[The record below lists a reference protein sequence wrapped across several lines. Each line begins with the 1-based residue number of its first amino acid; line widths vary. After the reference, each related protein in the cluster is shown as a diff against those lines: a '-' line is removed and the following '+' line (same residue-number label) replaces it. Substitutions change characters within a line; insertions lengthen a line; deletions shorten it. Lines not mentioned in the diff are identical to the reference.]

1 MSLTSMRYKDFVW
14 PHNPRTYT
22 IRYERQVAVHKVPF
36 GRYAMQDLGMG
47 RRIMEG
53 EGEFWGPDAYDTFKE
68 LASVFYAGGPG
79 TLVHP
84 VWQSASAY
92 LVRLELVQE
101 PRPDYVRY
109 AFTFWED
116 FGGYRQGLRVS
127 PGGGGAMA
135 TLTVSAPG
143 ARRASRTFGALKLY
157 SMPPVMV
164 KRCTSLIG
172 TSAGR
177 SEPSRCMTDMFSG
190 ANDGMYLSTLS

>member
-1 MSLTSMRYKDFVW
+1 MSLTPMRYKGFVW

-92 LVRLELVQE
+92 LVRLTLTQE

-116 FGGYRQGLRVS
+116 FGGYGQGLRVS
-127 PGGGGAMA
+127 PGGGSAMA
-135 TLTVSAPG
+135 TLTASAPKKKEEG
-143 ARRASRTFGALKLY
+143 EYHTMLQGETLWGVALN
-157 SMPPVMV
+157 
-164 KRCTSLIG
+164 CG
-172 TSAGR
+172 
-177 SEPSRCMTDMFSG
+177 TDM
-190 ANDGMYLSTLS
+190 AALLTLNPRISNPNAVTAGERVRVK

>member
-1 MSLTSMRYKDFVW
+1 MTMTPMRYKGFVW

-53 EGEFWGPDAYDTFKE
+53 EGAFLGPDAYDTFKA
-68 LASVFYAGGPG
+68 LASVFYEGGPG

-92 LVRLELVQE
+92 FVRLSLTQE
-101 PRPDYVRY
+101 PRPDYVGY

-116 FGGYRQGLRVS
+116 FGGCRQGLRVR
-127 PGGGGAMA
+127 GGGGSA
-135 TLTVSAPG
+135 TLTLPSPAPKPAEEG
-143 ARRASRTFGALKLY
+143 AYHTMVQGETLWGVAAALGTTVEDLLTLN
-157 SMPPVMV
+157 P
-164 KRCTSLIG
+164 RIG
-172 TSAGR
+172 NPNSVTAGER
-177 SEPSRCMTDMFSG
+177 VQVR
-190 ANDGMYLSTLS
+190 

>member
-116 FGGYRQGLRVS
+116 FGGYRQGLRAGS
-127 PGGGGAMA
+127 GSGSA
-135 TLTVSAPG
+135 TLTISAPAAKTAG
-143 ARRASRTFGALKLY
+143 EETYHTMRQGETLWGVAQDHGTEMSALLTLNPQV
-157 SMPPVMV
+157 SNPNEVTAGERVRV
-164 KRCTSLIG
+164 K
-172 TSAGR
+172 
-177 SEPSRCMTDMFSG
+177 
-190 ANDGMYLSTLS
+190 

>member
-1 MSLTSMRYKDFVW
+1 MTLTPMRYKDFVW

-92 LVRLELVQE
+92 LVRLTLTQE

-135 TLTVSAPG
+135 TLTVSAPKKTEEG
-143 ARRASRTFGALKLY
+143 EYHTMLQGETLWGVALNCGTDV
-157 SMPPVMV
+157 S
-164 KRCTSLIG
+164 SLLALNPRIANPNEV
-172 TSAGR
+172 TAGER
-177 SEPSRCMTDMFSG
+177 VRVR
-190 ANDGMYLSTLS
+190 

>member
-1 MSLTSMRYKDFVW
+1 MSLTPMRYKGFVW

-53 EGEFWGPDAYDTFKE
+53 EGEFWGPDAYDTFKA
-68 LASVFYAGGPG
+68 LATVFYEGGAG

-92 LVRLELVQE
+92 FVRLSLTQE

-116 FGGYRQGLRVS
+116 FGGYQEGLRAGS
-127 PGGGGAMA
+127 GGNRAVL
-135 TLTVSAPG
+135 TLTVSAPRTAEAG
-143 ARRASRTFGALKLY
+143 EYHTMVQGETLWGVARDYGTDLDALLALN
-157 SMPPVMV
+157 PQIGNPNEAAAGERIRV
-164 KRCTSLIG
+164 K
-172 TSAGR
+172 
-177 SEPSRCMTDMFSG
+177 
-190 ANDGMYLSTLS
+190 

>member
-1 MSLTSMRYKDFVW
+1 MSLTPMRYKDFVW
-14 PHNPRTYT
+14 HHNPRTYT

-92 LVRLELVQE
+92 LVRLTLTQE

-116 FGGYRQGLRVS
+116 FGGYRQGLRM
-127 PGGGGAMA
+127 GAGSGAA
-135 TLTVSAPG
+135 TLTLPSPAAETAGEGRYHTMRQGETLWGVAQDHGMEMSALLTLNPQVSNPNEVTAG
-143 ARRASRTFGALKLY
+143 ERVR
-157 SMPPVMV
+157 V
-164 KRCTSLIG
+164 K
-172 TSAGR
+172 
-177 SEPSRCMTDMFSG
+177 
-190 ANDGMYLSTLS
+190 

>member
-1 MSLTSMRYKDFVW
+1 MSLTPMRYKDFVW

-92 LVRLELVQE
+92 LVRLTLTQE

-116 FGGYRQGLRVS
+116 FGGYRQGLRAGS
-127 PGGGGAMA
+127 GSGSA
-135 TLTVSAPG
+135 TLTLSVPAAKTAGEGTYHTMRQGETLWGVARDHGTEMSALLTLNPQVSNPNEVTAG
-143 ARRASRTFGALKLY
+143 ERVR
-157 SMPPVMV
+157 V
-164 KRCTSLIG
+164 K
-172 TSAGR
+172 
-177 SEPSRCMTDMFSG
+177 
-190 ANDGMYLSTLS
+190 

>member
-1 MSLTSMRYKDFVW
+1 MTLTPMRYKSFVW

-84 VWQSASAY
+84 VWQSARAY
-92 LVRLELVQE
+92 FVALSLAQE
-101 PRPDYVRY
+101 PRADYVRY
-109 AFTFWED
+109 TFTFWED
-116 FGGYRQGLRVS
+116 CDQYRQGLTQKPANTVTVTLRPTARSGESGTYHTVVQGETLWGVALNCGTDVSSLLALNPRIANPNEVTAGERVR
-127 PGGGGAMA
+127 
-135 TLTVSAPG
+135 V
-143 ARRASRTFGALKLY
+143 R
-157 SMPPVMV
+157 
-164 KRCTSLIG
+164 
-172 TSAGR
+172 
-177 SEPSRCMTDMFSG
+177 
-190 ANDGMYLSTLS
+190 

>member
-1 MSLTSMRYKDFVW
+1 MSLTPMRYKSFVW

-92 LVRLELVQE
+92 FVRLSLTQE
-101 PRPDYVRY
+101 PRPDYVGY

-116 FGGYRQGLRVS
+116 FGGCRQGLRVR
-127 PGGGGAMA
+127 GGGGSA
-135 TLTVSAPG
+135 TLTLPSSAPKPAEEG
-143 ARRASRTFGALKLY
+143 TYHTMVRGETLWEVAAALGTTVEDLLTLN
-157 SMPPVMV
+157 P
-164 KRCTSLIG
+164 RIG
-172 TSAGR
+172 NPNSVTAGER
-177 SEPSRCMTDMFSG
+177 VRVR
-190 ANDGMYLSTLS
+190 

>member
-1 MSLTSMRYKDFVW
+1 MTLTPMRYKGFVW
-14 PHNPRTYT
+14 PYNPRTYT
-22 IRYERQVAVHKVPF
+22 IRFERQVAVHKVPF

-53 EGEFWGPDAYDTFKE
+53 EGEFWGPEAYDTFKA

-92 LVRLELVQE
+92 FVRLTLTQE

-116 FGGYRQGLRVS
+116 FSGYGQGLRGS
-127 PGGGGAMA
+127 PGGGSA
-135 TLTVSAPG
+135 TLTISAPKQAEG
-143 ARRASRTFGALKLY
+143 EYHTMVQGETLWGVALDHGTDVAALLALN
-157 SMPPVMV
+157 PG
-164 KRCTSLIG
+164 IG
-172 TSAGR
+172 NPNGVTAGER
-177 SEPSRCMTDMFSG
+177 VRVR
-190 ANDGMYLSTLS
+190 